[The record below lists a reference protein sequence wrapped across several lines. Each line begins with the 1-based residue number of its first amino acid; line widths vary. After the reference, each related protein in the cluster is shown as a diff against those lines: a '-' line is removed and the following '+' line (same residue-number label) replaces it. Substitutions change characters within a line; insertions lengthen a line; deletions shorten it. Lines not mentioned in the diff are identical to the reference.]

1 MSLFALKRIIAPHSF
16 TSEHTVELHTH
27 SGPALLSSILSSL
40 ALFPDLRP
48 AQPGEFTKRALLNGR
63 LDLTQ
68 VEGIKDLIDA
78 ETEEQRKSAVRAV
91 GVGEETLPLRLCPIT
106 SHPSLR
112 AT

>member
-1 MSLFALKRIIAPHSF
+1 M
-16 TSEHTVELHTH
+16 
-27 SGPALLSSILSSL
+27 SSL
-40 ALFPDLRP
+40 ALFPNLRP

-91 GVGEETLPLRLCPIT
+91 GVGEATLLISFRRMV
-106 SHPSLR
+106 SHSSHR
-112 AT
+112 VM

>member
-1 MSLFALKRIIAPHSF
+1 M
-16 TSEHTVELHTH
+16 
-27 SGPALLSSILSSL
+27 SSL
-40 ALFPDLRP
+40 ALFPNLRP

-91 GVGEETLPLRLCPIT
+91 GVGEETLLISFRRMV
-106 SHPSLR
+106 SHSSHR
-112 AT
+112 VM